1 MTIKQ
6 LIRAQKSYLSEFD
19 RAVQRRRAY
28 LVKFMKTRLNARKAA
43 KNPNNSRTSQAV
55 SLKKKLHDAIYRSI
69 MNKAG
74 NSKCGRWHRTRNGGW
89 DIRKKRCSA

>member
-6 LIRAQKSYLSEFD
+6 LIRANKSYLAEFD
-19 RAVQRRRAY
+19 RAVVRRRAY
-28 LVKFMKTRLNARKAA
+28 IKKFMKTRLNARKAA
-43 KNPNNSRTSQAV
+43 KNPNNSTTRQAV

-74 NSKCGRWHRTRNGGW
+74 SSKCGRWRRTRNGDW
-89 DIRKKRCSA
+89 TIRKRCDA

>member
-6 LIRAQKSYLSEFD
+6 LIRTQKSYLAEFD
-19 RAVQRRRAY
+19 RAVVRRRAH
-28 LVKFMKTRLNARKAA
+28 LKNIMKNQLNIRKAA

-74 NSKCGRWHRTRNGGW
+74 NSKCGRWRRTRNGNW
-89 DIRKKRCSA
+89 NIRKRCDA